1 MKQYYGNYL
10 GMCISSDDPEQRGRV
25 QIFIPHIMPTLYEG
39 WNEDGKDHS
48 FVGLGDNIQNG
59 LPSEVIDK
67 LRKILPWAE
76 AASPIIGASSP
87 GTLTRSAAAISS
99 AASAVATETTS
110 LLGKLGKWLLNQSPT
125 STPSTP
131 QSKNGTSQPI
141 ETTSTSG
148 TENVANPNVLYKANP
163 VENNPPS
170 SNNYGTPDN
179 KLSTS
184 SNANATTVGI
194 NSTYIK
200 PGATIFGYKDSLDN
214 GVGAWGT
221 PTNNTTTVGVSLP
234 VSVLKSVFGNA
245 DDAKGKLVEVYNPDT
260 GKTVLAPIVDK
271 GPATNVSNGLD
282 NTAGTVLAL
291 GGTITYDSKG
301 NATGTKGI
309 ENTSYRILSPDE
321 QTKYS
326 QFSQNGGNIDGPLGD
341 VSNTVDLR
349 AGTNDYKQVN
359 GIDPIIG
366 GVRPDYPKSS
376 TNLVNKTD
384 PHGPTASYNL
394 NDTAKGMFS
403 YPLPGA
409 MLWVFFQDG
418 NPLFPVY
425 FAANYG
431 AAEWKSAYKYNSPG
445 HAYTPD
451 ANGNNPA
458 TSVGGVMNLGAGV
471 MSWATTNHPENFTKS
486 EQSFY
491 IGHDDG
497 SNMYFVKGYHQ
508 LYSKFDRRDQV
519 DGNRYNSTLGYKEE
533 WVQGD
538 SNQVIMGDSI
548 IKVGNCSQ
556 AAVDAALKIQQLGCE
571 IYKPITDKKVSK

>member
-148 TENVANPNVLYKANP
+148 TENVANPNVLSGPAPIGTDPTKNNYGVPNTNLSTNTSLTNALNSSNTNKVVGNNIKIDANGTTSRQLELGGKGGANP
-163 VENNPPS
+163 ETSYFNGQIDATKVIYASIPGSPKGPMAVQLGNNPPVVLY
-170 SNNYGTPDN
+170 N
-179 KLSTS
+179 
-184 SNANATTVGI
+184 
-194 NSTYIK
+194 
-200 PGATIFGYKDSLDN
+200 LDN
-214 GVGAWGT
+214 GAISGTIELSPAAMVAVGGNFKVVGGDIKTLLGDGATLSYAPITDGSY
-221 PTNNTTTVGVSLP
+221 PPLSQIKDINQYQSLTNNQLT
-234 VSVLKSVFGNA
+234 
-245 DDAKGKLVEVYNPDT
+245 DAQRMQLSDIVKGT
-260 GKTVLAPIVDK
+260 
-271 GPATNVSNGLD
+271 SNI
-282 NTAGTVLAL
+282 AG
-291 GGTITYDSKG
+291 S
-301 NATGTKGI
+301 
-309 ENTSYRILSPDE
+309 TSP
-321 QTKYS
+321 
-326 QFSQNGGNIDGPLGD
+326 
-341 VSNTVDLR
+341 
-349 AGTNDYKQVN
+349 
-359 GIDPIIG
+359 
-366 GVRPDYPKSS
+366 